1 MGGTV
6 SHYAESSGHAGQGG
20 RGGEKHQNAV
30 EKVMIYDEQKSSEG
44 EGITEYNSRMDEE
57 EERKKETEGTAGI
70 AGTAGVSE
78 PGVAEVSGLGVERPA
93 LGETGGTAGVAA
105 VSGLGVGRPADRKS
119 VV

>member
-44 EGITEYNSRMDEE
+44 EGITEYNNRMDEQE
-57 EERKKETEGTAGI
+57 EKKGRRKRLR
-70 AGTAGVSE
+70 E
-78 PGVAEVSGLGVERPA
+78 PREWRRSV
-93 LGETGGTAGVAA
+93 
-105 VSGLGVGRPADRKS
+105 DRG
-119 VV
+119 